1 MSQVAGQVLVAEKV
15 IAIENG
21 SSASPGCLLRD
32 TGRLQRHGRKAQ
44 VWALDEIASVI
55 RCHPI
60 LAAAKDA
67 FPGAQVVSV

>member
-1 MSQVAGQVLVAEKV
+1 MAAPHRLAV
-15 IAIENG
+15 I
-21 SSASPGCLLRD
+21 LRD
-32 TGRLQRHGRKAQ
+32 TGRVQRHGRKAQ